1 MTSPAHTPSASFWY
15 NSMAFEYLPNAGLT
29 PTERDVLDI
38 LLARQEP
45 GGAVHITQAQLSKRL
60 GVLQPNIS
68 RALGKLSDLGIIDPP
83 EIRRRGRVRLHRALA
98 AYEGPRQAMAAMND
112 ATIPDWPL
120 NIPTSPE
127 RPARTST
134 PSSSAAKA
142 KAKSRKSAAPKLHL
156 V

>member
-1 MTSPAHTPSASFWY
+1 MTSPAHTPSAAFWF

-45 GGAVHITQAQLSKRL
+45 GGVVEITQAELSKRL

-68 RALGKLSDLGIIDPP
+68 KALGRLSDLGIIDPP
-83 EIRRRGRVRLHRALA
+83 EIRRRGRVLLHRALA

-112 ATIPDWPL
+112 PTIPDWPL
-120 NIPTSPE
+120 NIPTSPT
-127 RPARTST
+127 RPARTSSPT
-134 PSSSAAKA
+134 SSASKTKA
-142 KAKSRKSAAPKLHL
+142 KTKPGPPKLRL